1 MAQPFFESNKAYGKV
16 PIKDLQKVLGIKT
29 VKEFRGA
36 VKNYLTPNLLEQFD
50 MVTKWASNAYE
61 AAEAFSR
68 YYALRQLKDGYIQT
82 LRIIS
87 EDVSQDKYMREA
99 AAKLIDSYEEAI
111 EVSLKKF
118 QSGIFIGKTVTDI
131 LLDVQEET
139 LQLLIRLDAS
149 GFLPYY
155 ASIIIAELKITTALI
170 DAHGL
175 NDIVNAYYK
184 LTASVAIEQAM
195 LQVLTTYKM
204 DYLKA
209 ENLGDA
215 IIYMD
220 AVELYQKS
228 IMLGNEYAEKF
239 FITYRDT
246 GATHADMDEVNRLLN
261 DIASSSALKQ
271 DVFQDYENRAY
282 NQFIEYQL
290 KD

>member
-1 MAQPFFESNKAYGKV
+1 
-16 PIKDLQKVLGIKT
+16 
-29 VKEFRGA
+29 
-36 VKNYLTPNLLEQFD
+36 
-50 MVTKWASNAYE
+50 
-61 AAEAFSR
+61 
-68 YYALRQLKDGYIQT
+68 
-82 LRIIS
+82 
-87 EDVSQDKYMREA
+87 
-99 AAKLIDSYEEAI
+99 
-111 EVSLKKF
+111 
-118 QSGIFIGKTVTDI
+118 
-131 LLDVQEET
+131 
-139 LQLLIRLDAS
+139 
-149 GFLPYY
+149 
-155 ASIIIAELKITTALI
+155 
-170 DAHGL
+170 
-175 NDIVNAYYK
+175 
-184 LTASVAIEQAM
+184 
-195 LQVLTTYKM
+195 M